1 MTYDT
6 RSPTAIALATDE
18 EFLYVAESG
27 LGEDGRE
34 CEAIRFT
41 KTAAWELIAYHT
53 FGSDHRGP
61 HRGISGMCVDR
72 DGSII
77 ACAGWEKSGPGAMIY
92 LFAPSGRVV
101 ETQLMSERPTN
112 CALGDSAPRTI
123 YVTTEKGHLYRV
135 RR

>member
-1 MTYDT
+1 M
-6 RSPTAIALATDE
+6 RSYPIH
-18 EFLYVAESG
+18 
-27 LGEDGRE
+27 EDGSLG
-34 CEAIRFT
+34 T
-41 KTAAWELIAYHT
+41 YSVLHT
-53 FGSDHRGP
+53 FGADHRGP

-112 CALGDSAPRTI
+112 CALGDSDRRTI

>member
-1 MTYDT
+1 MTPF
-6 RSPTAIALATDE
+6 SHGHSFSADE

-27 LGEDGRE
+27 LGEDERE
-34 CEAIRFT
+34 LRSYPIHEDGSLGT
-41 KTAAWELIAYHT
+41 YSVLHT

-77 ACAGWEKSGPGAMIY
+77 ACAGCGEERAGSDDLFVCPIGP
-92 LFAPSGRVV
+92 
-101 ETQLMSERPTN
+101 
-112 CALGDSAPRTI
+112 
-123 YVTTEKGHLYRV
+123 